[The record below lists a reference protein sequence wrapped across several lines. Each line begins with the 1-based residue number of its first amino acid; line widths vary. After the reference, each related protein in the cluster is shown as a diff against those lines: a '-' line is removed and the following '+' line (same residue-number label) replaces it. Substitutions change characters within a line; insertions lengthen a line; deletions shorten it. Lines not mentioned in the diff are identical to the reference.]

1 MTAHA
6 RIGPNAVL
14 QHLPVLDA
22 ELGVAWRGA
31 LLHLADVREPPATA
45 GMLDEVAVAR
55 LHHAVRLFVPDRA
68 AAIQRAAG
76 LATGEYILAN
86 RIPRAAQMLI
96 RALPAPLGARVL
108 SAAIARH
115 SWTFAGS
122 GRFRVRGHAPLC
134 FEIADNPLA
143 QRASDHPVCDWHS
156 AVFERLFSALVWPD
170 ARVAEVSCCATG
182 APSCRFIIAPHWC
195 K

>member
-45 GMLDEVAVAR
+45 GMLDEASVAR

-68 AAIQRAAG
+68 AAIHRAAG
-76 LATGEYILAN
+76 LATGDYILAN
-86 RIPRAAQMLI
+86 RIPRPAQMLI
-96 RALPAPLGARVL
+96 RALPALLGARVL

-122 GRFRVRGHAPLC
+122 GRFSVCGHAPLC
-134 FEIADNPLA
+134 FEIAANPLA
-143 QRASDHPVCDWHS
+143 QRACDHPVCDWHC

-170 ARVAEVSCCATG
+170 ARVVEMCCCATG
-182 APSCRFIIAPHWC
+182 APGCRFRIAPQGC